1 MPIKLLRGGLACISA
16 LMSTAVL
23 AEWRLNMP
31 QGVTD
36 ISAEQHSLHMLVFW
50 VCVAIG
56 VVVFGV
62 MFYSI
67 IKHRRAKGA
76 VAANFHESTK
86 VELLWTLV
94 PTLII
99 VAIGVRAFFTLEKMY
114 DFDNSDLTIEIVGY
128 QWKWRYSYL
137 SSNPDERVSFF
148 SNLSTPR
155 EQISNRIDKG
165 ENYLL
170 EVDEPLVLPVGTKVR
185 FVLTAADVI
194 HSWWVPQLGVKKD
207 AIPGIVNEAWT
218 KINKPGI
225 YRGQCTELC
234 GKDHGFMPVVV
245 RALPENEFQDW
256 LAGKQQEALKLAEL
270 TRKEWTFD
278 ELMSVGEAAY
288 GKNCASCHQPNG
300 EGLPPTFPALKGSEL
315 ALNDLVGH
323 LDIVIN
329 GSQKNPAMAAF
340 GPQLSEVDLAA
351 IITYERNAWG
361 NDTGDMVTPLDIL
374 NYKSGQTGESL

>member
-1 MPIKLLRGGLACISA
+1 MPRKLLLSGMA
-16 LMSTAVL
+16 LLIALFSGFAA

-31 QGVTD
+31 RGVTD
-36 ISAEQHSLHMLVFW
+36 ISADQFSLHMLVFW

-56 VVVFGV
+56 IVVFGV

-67 IKHRRAKGA
+67 IKHRKSKGA

-86 VELLWTLV
+86 VELLWTLI
-94 PTLII
+94 PALII

-114 DFDNSDLTIEIVGY
+114 DFSDSDLTVEIVGY
-128 QWKWRYSYL
+128 QWKWRYTYL
-137 SSNPDERVSFF
+137 SDNPDEQVSFF

-155 EQISNRIDKG
+155 EQISNRTDKN

-218 KINKPGI
+218 NINEAGI

-234 GKDHGFMPVVV
+234 GKDHGFMPIVV
-245 RALPENEFQDW
+245 RALPQNEFDEW
-256 LAGKQQEALKLAEL
+256 LAVKKEEAIKLAEL

-278 ELMSVGEAAY
+278 ELMEVGEAAY
-288 GKNCASCHQPNG
+288 VTNCAACHQVNG
-300 EGLPPTFPALKGSEL
+300 EGLPPTFPGLKGSVIATEDIV
-315 ALNDLVGH
+315 AH

-361 NDTGDMVTPLDIL
+361 HNTGDVVTPLDIL
-374 NYKSGQTGESL
+374 NFKAGQ